1 LKGCGLFHKKG
12 DFMKT
17 MVTMMVLVI
26 ALYFSGCV
34 TTQSGSGASPSGGT
48 SAGSAPASSGSKSG
62 KMLTKED
69 YDRMGIKE
77 MGAK

>member
-1 LKGCGLFHKKG
+1 
-12 DFMKT
+12 MKT
-17 MVTMMVLVI
+17 MIVMMILVL

-34 TTQSGSGASPSGGT
+34 VTQSAGG
-48 SAGSAPASSGSKSG
+48 GYSSGSKSG

-69 YDRMGIKE
+69 YDRIGVKE

>member
-1 LKGCGLFHKKG
+1 
-12 DFMKT
+12 MT
-17 MVTMMVLVI
+17 ITVILVF
-26 ALYFSGCV
+26 ALYLSGCV
-34 TTQSGSGASPSGGT
+34 TTQAGSGGSGSSGAKV
-48 SAGSAPASSGSKSG
+48 GSAPAPSGSKSG

>member
-1 LKGCGLFHKKG
+1 
-12 DFMKT
+12 
-17 MVTMMVLVI
+17 MMILVF
-26 ALYFSGCV
+26 ALYFSGCA
-34 TTQSGSGASPSGGT
+34 TTQSTGGGV
-48 SAGSAPASSGSKSG
+48 SGSAPASSGSKSG

>member
-1 LKGCGLFHKKG
+1 
-12 DFMKT
+12 MKT
-17 MVTMMVLVI
+17 MIAMMILVF

-34 TTQSGSGASPSGGT
+34 TTQSGSGAASSSGGY
-48 SAGSAPASSGSKSG
+48 SGSASSSGGSKSG

-69 YDRMGIKE
+69 YDRIGIKE